1 MAKRHDEIDERL
13 RAFIAEQPVFFVATA
28 GPKGRVNLSPKGLD
42 GTFAVLAP
50 RRVAFLNLTGS
61 GNETAAHLRLD
72 DRITLM
78 FCAFSGPP
86 NILRLYG
93 RGRAI
98 GVGQPGFD
106 ELAQSF
112 ANLPGQRQIVDID
125 VDEIITSCG
134 YGVPLMDFAGQR
146 ETLVKWAE
154 NKGDEGIRAYWREKN
169 ALSFDGLPTGLIAD
183 D

>member
-1 MAKRHDEIDERL
+1 MAKRREEIDERL
-13 RAFIAEQPVFFVATA
+13 RAFIAGQPIFFVATA
-28 GPKGRVNLSPKGLD
+28 GPQGRVNLSPKGLD
-42 GTFAVLAP
+42 GTLAVLGP

-93 RGRAI
+93 RGRSI
-98 GVGQPGFD
+98 GVGREGFD
-106 ELAQSF
+106 ELAIHF
-112 ANLPGQRQIVDID
+112 PDLPGQRQIVDIA
-125 VDEIITSCG
+125 VEEIVTSCG

-146 ETLVKWAE
+146 DTLVKWAE
-154 NKGDEGIRAYWREKN
+154 KKGDEGIRAYWRDKN
-169 ALSFDGLPTGLIAD
+169 ARSFDGLPTGVIEED
-183 D
+183 